1 MTKFGPTM
9 LSTPTNPASR
19 RVGRGGFTLIEMM
32 IVVVV
37 LGILGLI
44 AIPRIS
50 KQVNE
55 SKIRQAASVVAG
67 DLEQAVSLAA
77 RSRRPLVIR
86 CDCPNRTLLLRDRG
100 AADSVR
106 LRRSFNVG
114 SGLEVTTMTLT
125 PDSVVVFPNGILSDT
140 LAVRLDGPDG
150 YTRTVTLSRA
160 GRVRVVAP

>member
-1 MTKFGPTM
+1 MTSFEPAHISSVPDPTE
-9 LSTPTNPASR
+9 ARADR
-19 RVGRGGFTLIEMM
+19 RGFTLIEMI

-50 KQVNE
+50 RQVNE
-55 SKIRQAASVVAG
+55 AKIRQAASVVAG

-86 CDCPNRTLLLRDRG
+86 CECGTRTLLLRDRD

-106 LRRSFNVG
+106 LRRSFALG
-114 SGLEVTTMTLT
+114 SGLEVSTMTLT